1 MASINLTEQI
11 ILEMIDEDLVT
22 ADNWDGTDEVRSWVA
37 DGIDELCAFGKFYR
51 RLITVPLRGGAPIY
65 QFSPTRDVVIS
76 VRTMWLRNQ
85 GRMLECIDFS
95 KLIRRDPRW
104 LRTRGSP
111 WEYFVLDFTKFGV
124 YPCYADDQD
133 IVEVDAIM
141 FPEPYVGD
149 EGPVEVRSD
158 YMDALTSYCKSML
171 YMRLPGRVDDAMKQ
185 YKEFLG
191 LSSGSRKFMQDI
203 DKVRIKRKLGIDE

>member
-22 ADNWDGTDEVRSWVA
+22 PDNWDGTDEVRSWVA

-51 RLITVPLRGGAPIY
+51 RLLNIPLRGGAPIY
-65 QFSPTRDVVIS
+65 RFSPTEDVVIS
-76 VRTMWLRNQ
+76 VRSVWLRGQ
-85 GRMLECIDFS
+85 GRMLECIDFG

-124 YPCYADDQD
+124 YPCYSDDED
-133 IVEVDAIM
+133 IVEVDAVM
-141 FPEPYVGD
+141 FPDPYIGD
-149 EGPVEVRSD
+149 EGPIEVRSD
-158 YMDALTSYCKSML
+158 YMGALTSYCRSML
-171 YMRLPGRVDDAMKQ
+171 YIRLPGRVDDAMVQ
-185 YKEFLG
+185 YREFLQLAG
-191 LSSGSRKFMQDI
+191 AAKRFMQDI
-203 DKVRIKRKLGIDE
+203 DKVRIKRKLGIEE

>member
-1 MASINLTEQI
+1 M
-11 ILEMIDEDLVT
+11 
-22 ADNWDGTDEVRSWVA
+22 
-37 DGIDELCAFGKFYR
+37 
-51 RLITVPLRGGAPIY
+51 LI
-65 QFSPTRDVVIS
+65 
-76 VRTMWLRNQ
+76 
-85 GRMLECIDFS
+85 
-95 KLIRRDPRW
+95 
-104 LRTRGSP
+104 